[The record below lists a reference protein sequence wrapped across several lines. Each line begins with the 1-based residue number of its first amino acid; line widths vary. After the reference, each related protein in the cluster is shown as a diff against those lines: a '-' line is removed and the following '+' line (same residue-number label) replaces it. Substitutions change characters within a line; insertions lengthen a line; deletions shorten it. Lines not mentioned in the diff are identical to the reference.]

1 MFSVG
6 LDEFENLILYAQLIA
21 AKIENNK
28 LFISPDNFHSSFA
41 FVCILIK
48 IRTK

>member
-6 LDEFENLILYAQLIA
+6 LDEFENLIIYTQLIA

-28 LFISPDNFHSSFA
+28 P
-41 FVCILIK
+41 CI
-48 IRTK
+48 

>member
-6 LDEFENLILYAQLIA
+6 LDEFESLILYAQLIA

-28 LFISPDNFHSSFA
+28 PFNSSISFLFLRL
-41 FVCILIK
+41 C
-48 IRTK
+48 